1 MPFFSTQ
8 PYQLY
13 GDDVGNIFISQGG
26 VLYYTT
32 PPFSPVSPIPT
43 TFPSS
48 TGGGGVSSFAL
59 LTDKATADIP
69 GTNTPLIA
77 ALLLKANAASPVLT
91 GVVTHAGADLI
102 AGTAVSGP
110 GNPVDFMVG
119 KNTLTLTAAIS
130 LTFSG
135 SPPTGQSTTLYL
147 TGDTVSRVVTLP
159 ANVRSA
165 LQQAVIATFTV
176 PANWSGR
183 IFLEKSAAG
192 YDIDGEPTTLANKGI
207 SGRFGTGAN
216 DTQIITL
223 AFPLAGTITNFITQ
237 STSGTATHQL
247 TINGTNVTGGSN
259 AVSTT
264 LVNNAPS
271 ALNIIA
277 VGDKISIVRTVDA
290 TCVNADFSLY
300 ISPTRL

>member
-43 TFPSS
+43 TFPPS
-48 TGGGGVSSFAL
+48 TGGGGVSAFSL
-59 LTDKATADIP
+59 LTDKVTADIV
-69 GTNTPLIA
+69 GTNTLLAA
-77 ALLLKANAASPVLT
+77 ALALKANAANPVLT
-91 GVVTHAGADLI
+91 GVVTHAGADLVVG
-102 AGTAVSGP
+102 ATGP
-110 GNPVDFMVG
+110 GGAIDFTIG
-119 KNTLTLTAAIS
+119 KNLLTLTTAPT

-147 TGDTVSRVVTLP
+147 TGDSVSRVVTLP

-165 LQQAVIATFTV
+165 LQQAVISTFTV
-176 PANWSGR
+176 PANWAGR
-183 IFLEKSAAG
+183 IFLEKSTAG
-192 YDIDGEPTTLANKGI
+192 YDIDGEPTTLANKGFG
-207 SGRFGTGAN
+207 GRYSAGAN
-216 DTQIITL
+216 DTQVWVL
-223 AFPLAGTITNFITQ
+223 SSWLAGTITNFVTQ
-237 STSGTATHQL
+237 STSGTATYQL

-271 ALNIIA
+271 ALNILA
-277 VGDKISIVRTVDA
+277 VGDKLSIVRTADA
-290 TCVNADFSLY
+290 TCVNGDFSVY
-300 ISPTRL
+300 IAPAKL

>member
-32 PPFSPVSPIPT
+32 PPFSPVSPTPT
-43 TFPSS
+43 TFPPS
-48 TGGGGVSSFAL
+48 TGGGGGTWGSIIGTITAQ
-59 LTDKATADIP
+59 TDL
-69 GTNTPLIA
+69 NA

-102 AGTAVSGP
+102 VGTAVSGP

-119 KNTLTLTAAIS
+119 KNTLTLTAATTV
-130 LTFSG
+130 TFSG
-135 SPPTGQSTTLYL
+135 SPSTGQSTTLYI
-147 TGDTVSRVVTLP
+147 TGDTVARVVTLP
-159 ANVRSA
+159 ANVRSS
-165 LQQAVIATFTV
+165 LQQAVISTFTV
-176 PANWSGR
+176 PANWAGR

-192 YDIDGEPTTLANKGI
+192 YDIDGEPTTLANKGFG
-207 SGRFGTGAN
+207 GRFVAGAN
-216 DTQIITL
+216 DTQVMVL
-223 AFPLAGTITNFITQ
+223 SSWLAGTITNFITQ
-237 STSGTATHQL
+237 STSGTATYQL
-247 TINGTNVTGGSN
+247 TINGTNITGGSN

-271 ALNIIA
+271 ALNTFV
-277 VGDKISIVRTVDA
+277 VGDKVSIVRTADA
-290 TCVNADFSLY
+290 TCVNGDFAVY
-300 ISPTRL
+300 ISPARL